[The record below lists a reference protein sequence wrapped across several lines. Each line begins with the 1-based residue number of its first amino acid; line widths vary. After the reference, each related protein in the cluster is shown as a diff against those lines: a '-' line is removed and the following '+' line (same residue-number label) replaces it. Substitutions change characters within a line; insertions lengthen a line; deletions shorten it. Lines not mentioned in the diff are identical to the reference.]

1 MLRIGM
7 IGADNFHAL
16 AFSRLA
22 NLPPEEGGSG
32 LPARVTMLWGESADR
47 AAFVAGEARIPTVVS
62 DPCEM
67 LGRVDAVMVVLRHGG
82 QHYAAALPFV
92 QRGAAVWVDKPFTID
107 MAQARA
113 LVAAA
118 QRHGALLA
126 GGSACKYC
134 PDVLQLQK
142 DYRRLRRESRVLSAG
157 LNFPGELDSP
167 YGGLYYYGGHTA
179 EILTTVFGPDL
190 RSIKADVTAGNVIAV
205 FKYADLA
212 VCVNFAEVSRFY
224 GTLYSPQEVVVR
236 PIDIAGIYRPAFQA
250 FVQGVLQGDPPEPVS
265 SLMHPVR
272 ILNALVEAA
281 ATGREVPVPAASD

>member
-67 LGRVDAVMVVLRHGG
+67 LGQVDAVMVVLRHGG

-107 MAQARA
+107 MAQ
-113 LVAAA
+113 
-118 QRHGALLA
+118 
-126 GGSACKYC
+126 
-134 PDVLQLQK
+134 
-142 DYRRLRRESRVLSAG
+142 
-157 LNFPGELDSP
+157 
-167 YGGLYYYGGHTA
+167 
-179 EILTTVFGPDL
+179 
-190 RSIKADVTAGNVIAV
+190 
-205 FKYADLA
+205 
-212 VCVNFAEVSRFY
+212 
-224 GTLYSPQEVVVR
+224 
-236 PIDIAGIYRPAFQA
+236 
-250 FVQGVLQGDPPEPVS
+250 
-265 SLMHPVR
+265 
-272 ILNALVEAA
+272 
-281 ATGREVPVPAASD
+281 